1 MTAPDQIGSVAS
13 KNFLQRRG
21 RPHMSRCTKLRAG
34 DPDAI
39 RRISEARSRNYF
51 DRVNHTS

>member
-1 MTAPDQIGSVAS
+1 
-13 KNFLQRRG
+13 
-21 RPHMSRCTKLRAG
+21 MSRCTKLRAG